1 MRTQLLK
8 LLSPIAAALA
18 LTACLSGGSSG
29 SSSPSSGCESFENAD
44 RITDGGEAAGEA
56 FSVELL
62 AGCLEHPWA
71 LAFLPGG
78 DEALVTERP
87 GRLQRVSL
95 SGDGVMTEIAGV
107 PEVAAGG
114 QGGLLDIALHPDFA
128 NQPYVYLTYAVSNS
142 EGELTT
148 ELGRGRLEPGSD
160 ELTDFEVLFTATP
173 FTDVRDG
180 HFGSRIVIDGNDR
193 LFMTVGD
200 RRDPDSA
207 QDLNGHH
214 GKVLRLNL
222 DGSIPADNPFTD
234 NDGETMAIWSYG
246 HRNTQ
251 GMAINPATTEIWIA
265 DHGPRAGDEVNIL
278 PVAPTTDSNYGWPEV
293 SYGRT
298 YGSDEPF
305 APDPSPGDGFIE
317 PIYFWDEESFA
328 PSGMSFYEGDAFP
341 AWQDSVF
348 IGSLVQENLTRLE
361 LSGDTII
368 DEQAL
373 LEEEGWRVRDVREG
387 PDGFLYLLVDE
398 ADAPLVRLTP
408 AVE

>member
-1 MRTQLLK
+1 MPTKPLK

-29 SSSPSSGCESFENAD
+29 SSSSSSDSPDNDPNAVVFD
-44 RITDGGEAAGEA
+44 IEILADG
-56 FSVELL
+56 
-62 AGCLEHPWA
+62 LEHPWA

-107 PEVAAGG
+107 PNVAAGN
-114 QGGLLDIALHPDFA
+114 QGGLLDIALHPDFG

-160 ELTDFEVLFTATP
+160 ELTDFGVLFTATP

-207 QDLNGHH
+207 QDLTGHH

-222 DGSIPADNPFTD
+222 GGSIPADNPFTD

-251 GMAINPATTEIWIA
+251 GMAINPATTAIWIA

-278 PVAPTTDSNYGWPEV
+278 PIAPTTDSNYGWPEV

-305 APDPSPGDGFIE
+305 APDPSDGDGFVS

-328 PSGMSFYEGDAFP
+328 PSGMSFYQGDAFP
-341 AWQDSVF
+341 AWQESVF

-361 LSGDTII
+361 LSGDTVI

-373 LEEEGWRVRDVREG
+373 LEDRGWRIRDVREG
-387 PDGFLYLLVDE
+387 PDGLLYLLVD
-398 ADAPLVRLTP
+398 APDAPLVRLTP
-408 AVE
+408 AAE